1 MSAVTERR
9 SETKSAL
16 WSRLCGFFFRSR
28 LLKPFVSTRKGR
40 RSVVV
45 GNGLILLGFTL
56 AAWLTGSVGAV
67 AALVPLFLVGTL
79 AIAVATGGVLDKPM
93 RYLDE
98 RQQLAR
104 RSQFGDPYSTGAALG
119 LAGGLLI
126 AFSLQGEDA
135 LTLGVFMSV
144 FGAVFGL
151 PSMVYAWSIPD
162 VDDEDE

>member
-1 MSAVTERR
+1 MRAVTEGRR
-9 SETKSAL
+9 DTKSAL
-16 WSRLCGFFFRSR
+16 WSRLCGFFFRSK
-28 LLKPFVSTRKGR
+28 LLRPLVSTRTGR

-45 GNGLILLGFTL
+45 GNGLTLLGFTL
-56 AAWLTGSVGAV
+56 GAWLTGSAGAV
-67 AALVPLFLVGTL
+67 AALVAPYLVFTL
-79 AIAVATGGVLDKPM
+79 AIAVATGGVLDKPI

-98 RQQLAR
+98 RQRQAR
-104 RSQFGDPYSTGAALG
+104 RSLFGDPYATGAALG

-126 AFSLQGEDA
+126 AFSLQAEDA
-135 LTLGVFMSV
+135 LALGVFMSV